1 MAENGLEFSTPIQ
14 FLKGVGPSRGSALE
28 NAGIATIKDL
38 LYYFPRRHLDRT
50 GITQIKDLRESTWAT
65 VVADVMVCGERRT
78 RRGKMFEATVSDN
91 SQLLKLVWFNGVEYV
106 AKSLKVGDRLAV
118 HGKVESYQGKQMVH
132 PEYDRLAEG
141 DDPLHSGSVVPIYP
155 STGELKQVGL
165 DGRGFRRIVRNML
178 ESLPDVQDHFS
189 DTLLSQENL
198 IPLNDAI
205 RQIHFADQPELLKQS
220 IKRLKFDEHFFLQL
234 LMALKKD
241 SIQRSGTKALEDES
255 VRANQIIENLHF
267 ELTKAQNRVY
277 GEISEDMKHPT
288 PMNRLLQGDVGSGK
302 TIIAVLSAVRALD
315 NGMQAAVMAPTE
327 ILAQQHFRT
336 FKKFLKDYDISIAL
350 LTGKMKSAERRSILE
365 KTRSGDIDIL
375 IGTHAVIQ
383 KDVKF
388 ENLGFIVVDEQHR
401 FGVNQRGSLVE
412 KGWNPHLLAMTATPI
427 PRTLAITY
435 LGDMDLSIID
445 EMPKH
450 RIPVVTKSVLP
461 DRLEKVYAFVRDE
474 VQKGRQCMV
483 VFPLVEESE
492 KSDLAAAVEEH
503 ARLSKDVFSSLQVGL
518 IHGRMKQDKK
528 DEIMANFENGDIDV
542 LVSTTVIE
550 VGIDV
555 PKATIMIV
563 EHADRFGLTQLH
575 QLRGRVG
582 RGTEKSYCIL
592 VERKAT
598 ERGKYRLEVMERTND
613 GFEIS
618 DEDLKMRGPGEFFGE
633 KQSGFIRYRIA
644 DLMTDGNIVKKAR
657 KAAFA
662 LVEKDPGLTDKDHSF
677 IKQRFD
683 QEYAA
688 YRDSAGIS

>member
-1 MAENGLEFSTPIQ
+1 VAEPGLEFNTPIQ
-14 FLKGVGPSRGSALE
+14 FLKGVGPSRGSAMQ
-28 NAGIATIKDL
+28 NAGISTIQDL

-50 GITQIKDLRESTWAT
+50 AVSQIKNLRKSTWAT
-65 VVADVMVCGERRT
+65 VVAEVMVCDERRT

-91 SQLLKLVWFNGVEYV
+91 SQMLKLVWFNGVDYV
-106 AKSLKVGDRLAV
+106 AKSLKVGDRIAV
-118 HGKVESYQGKQMVH
+118 HGKVELYQGMQMVH

-141 DDPLHSGSVVPIYP
+141 DDPLHSGTVVPIYP

-178 ESLPDVQDHFS
+178 ESLPEVPDHFS
-189 DTLLSQENL
+189 EDLLSQQNL
-198 IPLNDAI
+198 ISLNDAI
-205 RQIHFADQPELLKQS
+205 RQIHFADQPDLLLKS

-241 SIQRSGTKALEDES
+241 SIRRAGAKALTDVS
-255 VRANQIIENLHF
+255 SSAVHIIE
-267 ELTKAQNRVY
+267 ELNYDLTSAQKRVY
-277 GEISEDMKHPT
+277 MEISEDMGVPT

-302 TIIAVLSAVRALD
+302 TIVAVLSALKAVD

-327 ILAQQHFRT
+327 ILAQQHYRT
-336 FKKFLKDYDISIAL
+336 FKKILSNHDISTAL
-350 LTGKMKSAERRSILE
+350 LTGKMKAGERKSTLE
-365 KTRSGDIDIL
+365 KTRLGEIDIL
-375 IGTHAVIQ
+375 IGTHAIIQ
-383 KDVKF
+383 KNVEFK
-388 ENLGFIVVDEQHR
+388 NLGFIVVDEQHR
-401 FGVNQRGSLVE
+401 FGVNQRGSLIE

-435 LGDMDLSIID
+435 LGDMDLSVID
-445 EMPKH
+445 EMPKN
-450 RIPVVTKSVLP
+450 RIPVITKSVNP
-461 DRLEKVYAFVRDE
+461 GRLGKVYSFVKDE
-474 VQKGRQCMV
+474 VKLGRQCMI

-503 ARLSKDVFSSLQVGL
+503 QRLSKEIFSDFSVGL
-518 IHGRMKQDKK
+518 IHGRMKQDEK
-528 DEIMANFENGDIDV
+528 DKVMSKFEIGEINI

-555 PKATIMIV
+555 PNATVMIV

-582 RGTEKSYCIL
+582 RGIDKSYCIL

-598 ERGKYRLEVMERTND
+598 DKGKYRLAVMERTND

-618 DEDLKMRGPGEFFGE
+618 DEDLRMRGPGEFFGE

-644 DLMTDGNIVKKAR
+644 DLMRDGKIIMQARKVAFEIVKK
-657 KAAFA
+657 
-662 LVEKDPGLTDKDHSF
+662 DPHLAQDEHIL
-677 IKQRFD
+677 IKNRFNR
-683 QEYAA
+683 EYAKNL
-688 YRDSAGIS
+688 STTGIS

>member
-1 MAENGLEFSTPIQ
+1 MAEPGLEFSTPIQ
-14 FLKGVGPSRGSALE
+14 FLKGVGPSRGSAME
-28 NAGIATIKDL
+28 NAGITTVQDL

-50 GITQIKDLRESTWAT
+50 AVTRIKDLRESTWAT
-65 VVADVMVCGERRT
+65 VVADVMVCGEKRT
-78 RRGKMFEATVSDN
+78 RRGKMFEATVSDK
-91 SQLLKLVWFNGVEYV
+91 SEMLKLVWFNGVDYV
-106 AKSLKVGDRLAV
+106 AKSLKIGDRLAV
-118 HGKVESYQGKQMVH
+118 HGKVESYQGMQMVH

-155 STGELKQVGL
+155 SSGELKQVGL

-178 ESLPDVQDHFS
+178 ESLPEVPDHFS
-189 DTLLSQENL
+189 DDLLSKQDL

-205 RQIHFADQPELLKQS
+205 RQIHFADQPDLLSKS

-241 SIQRSGTKALEDES
+241 SIQRSGTKALTDDS
-255 VRANQIIENLHF
+255 NSAAQIIEELNF
-267 ELTKAQNRVY
+267 ELTSAQKRVY
-277 GEISEDMKHPT
+277 SEICTDMENPT

-302 TIIAVLSAVRALD
+302 TIVAILSALKAVD

-327 ILAQQHFRT
+327 ILAQQHYRT
-336 FKKFLKDYDISIAL
+336 FKKILFNHDISTAL
-350 LTGKMKSAERRSILE
+350 LIGKMKVKERKSILE
-365 KTRSGDIDIL
+365 KTRLGEIDIL
-375 IGTHAVIQ
+375 IGTHAIIQ
-383 KDVKF
+383 KDVEFK
-388 ENLGFIVVDEQHR
+388 NLCFIVVDEQHR
-401 FGVNQRGSLVE
+401 FGVNQRGELIE

-435 LGDMDLSIID
+435 LGDMDLSVID

-450 RIPVVTKSVLP
+450 RIPVITKSVSP
-461 DRLEKVYAFVRDE
+461 DRLKKVYSFVKDE
-474 VQKGRQCMV
+474 VKQGRQCMV

-503 ARLSKDVFSSLQVGL
+503 ERLSREEFSALSVGL
-518 IHGRMKQDKK
+518 IHGRMKQDVK
-528 DEIMANFENGDIDV
+528 DEVMAEFEKGDIDI

-555 PKATIMIV
+555 PNATVMIV

-598 ERGKYRLEVMERTND
+598 EKGKYRLAVMERTHN

-618 DEDLKMRGPGEFFGE
+618 DEDLKMRGPGEFFGA

-644 DLMTDGNIVKKAR
+644 DLMTDGALVHQAR
-657 KAAFA
+657 KAAFELVKNDPDLSEDKHA
-662 LVEKDPGLTDKDHSF
+662 L
-677 IKQRFD
+677 IKVRFER
-683 QEYAA
+683 EYAA
-688 YRDSAGIS
+688 YLTSAGIS